1 MAEFF
6 EAWVILASNWLGIED
21 LEYAGAGPL
30 IALVTV
36 ILGLVGFY
44 FIFKLA
50 IRPLRPL
57 FHGETLAD
65 YGRIQEPKPK
75 RMRERT
81 VLSAVADEDVN
92 TVREKEMQVDD
103 QPVATTPVVRI
114 LPLDDFVR
122 GDGIDREIAR
132 ELADGLHAT
141 LKRVPNLQ
149 IQKACLSSPTPQ
161 PCGNGKS
168 SIYVVAG
175 TVKRTT
181 NGAHMRLCLKDAT
194 SGERIWSRNE
204 DVSPDDVA
212 SLSQEI
218 AIEIG
223 GAVILRQGS
232 AHTLLERASPR
243 AVTRKSNSTYP
254 SDHPQELE
262 PAHRVDQPAA

>member
-1 MAEFF
+1 MAELF
-6 EAWVILASNWLGIED
+6 EAWVALASSWLGED

-30 IALVTV
+30 IALVSV
-36 ILGLVGFY
+36 ILGLAGFY
-44 FIFKLA
+44 FLFKLA

-57 FHGETLAD
+57 FRGETLAD

-81 VLSAVADEDVN
+81 TVGALADKD
-92 TVREKEMQVDD
+92 VREVEKREKCVDD
-103 QPVATTPVVRI
+103 QPVATTPIIRI

-122 GDGIDREIAR
+122 GDGIDRMIAR

-149 IQKACLSSPTPQ
+149 TQKACLSSPTPQ
-161 PCGNGKS
+161 PCSSNGKAS
-168 SIYVVAG
+168 VYVVAG

-181 NGAHMRLCLKDAT
+181 EGAQMRLCLKDAAT
-194 SGERIWSRNE
+194 GERIWSRNE
-204 DVSPDDVA
+204 NVGPEEVA

-223 GAVILRQGS
+223 GAVILRQGA

-254 SDHPQELE
+254 NDHPQELE
-262 PAHRVDQPAA
+262 PSHRVDQPAA